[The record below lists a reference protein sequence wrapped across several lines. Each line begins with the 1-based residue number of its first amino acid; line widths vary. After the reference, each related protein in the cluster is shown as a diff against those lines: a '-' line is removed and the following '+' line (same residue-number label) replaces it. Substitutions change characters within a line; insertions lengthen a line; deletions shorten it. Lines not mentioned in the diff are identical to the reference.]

1 MWDVKIEKNW
11 QSHLTNIFVI
21 QQCLGNTTI
30 FTMLK
35 KKNTK
40 LAVQHINTSNSNFE
54 TKMCVYI
61 SPKQQIQNKPKMLK
75 PPRYGLSLT
84 ISLN

>member
-1 MWDVKIEKNW
+1 MRRENREKLTITPYKYFCDSAMSRKYNNFHYVKE
-11 QSHLTNIFVI
+11 
-21 QQCLGNTTI
+21 
-30 FTMLK
+30 
-35 KKNTK
+35 KNTK

>member
-1 MWDVKIEKNW
+1 MRCENREK
-11 QSHLTNIFVI
+11 LTITPYKYFCDW
-21 QQCLGNTTI
+21 QCLGNTTI

-75 PPRYGLSLT
+75 PPLYGLSLT